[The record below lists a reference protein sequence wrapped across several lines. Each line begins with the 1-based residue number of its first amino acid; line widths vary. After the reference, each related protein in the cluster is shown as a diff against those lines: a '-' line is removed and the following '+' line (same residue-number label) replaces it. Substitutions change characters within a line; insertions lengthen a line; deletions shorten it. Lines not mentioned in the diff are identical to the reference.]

1 MKIIGKILG
10 CGAIAAALA
19 IGTSATQAQVVN
31 GGMENAGQFAAG
43 NPIGLAGVGQGWST
57 DFGGNP
63 PVQSGAQAH
72 SGSFSLLAVN
82 AAANAWNPQGSYQII
97 ANSSVG
103 AAWSASL
110 WAFTDTGVNG
120 AAVAGTGPVDFQ
132 INFLDSALATLGGGT
147 VETGW
152 SAINALNTWQEYTL
166 NGIVPVGTEY
176 VSIYAMAMIGPGA
189 TGPVNVY
196 FDDVSF
202 SVIPEPSTFALA
214 GMGGLALLAM
224 IRRRKS

>member
-1 MKIIGKILG
+1 MKAIGKTLG

-19 IGTSATQAQVVN
+19 IGTSTVQAQVVN
-31 GGMENAGQFAAG
+31 GGMENAGQFNAG
-43 NPIGLAGVGQGWST
+43 NPIGLPGVGQGWST

-63 PVQSGAQAH
+63 PNQSSAQAH

-82 AAANAWNPQGSYQII
+82 AAGNAWNPQGSYQII

-103 AAWSASL
+103 SPWTASL
-110 WAFTDTGVNG
+110 WAFTDTGTMGNDFS
-120 AAVAGTGPVDFQ
+120 PNLVDFQ
-132 INFLDSALATLGGGT
+132 INFLDSALAAIGGGQ

-152 SAINALNTWQEYTL
+152 SPINALNTWQEYTL
-166 NGIVPVGTEY
+166 NGIIPAGTEY
-176 VSIYAMAMIGPGA
+176 VSIYVMAMIGPNA
-189 TGPVNVY
+189 SGPVNVY

-214 GMGGLALLAM
+214 GMGGLAVLTM